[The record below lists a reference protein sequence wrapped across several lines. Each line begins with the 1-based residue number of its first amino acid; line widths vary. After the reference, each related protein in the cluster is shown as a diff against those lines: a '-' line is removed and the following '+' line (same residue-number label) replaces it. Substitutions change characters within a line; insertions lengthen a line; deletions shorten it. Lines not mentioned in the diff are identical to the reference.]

1 MYNRF
6 PAQRSRY
13 CPTARPSTNFLPIVT
28 NKNEKGEDLDDQVV
42 PDGGKDIELLSNR
55 RFIQLFMSGKLVLP
69 PDYTKEWTF
78 GVEDLKNLGE
88 IGHGRFGTVCKMVH
102 EQTNYVMAVKRVRL
116 ISNQFDDCEDQRR
129 MKQLEKE
136 VKMIQEASACQEVV
150 RFYGV
155 TFHEGDCL
163 ICMEFMDIS
172 LEKLYKIVHRIS
184 KKPFHEDVLGTIG
197 VTVLRALN
205 SLKQLKHIIHR
216 GQFPCDVKPS
226 NILLNLRGSIKMCDF
241 GISGYLEDSMA
252 QTKDVGCRPYM
263 APVLER
269 LTASIEGYDIRSDV
283 WSLGITLIE
292 TARGQFP
299 YPNFNEKCLFA
310 QIEQVVVGDPLFLT
324 PTDGYAFYTASFINL
339 CLTKEYKDRPTFDDL
354 MKTEFFQYFST
365 LSNRVDVVANYV
377 QEMIELSKSN
387 SNILLE

>member
-6 PAQRSRY
+6 SGQRSRY

-205 SLKQLKHIIHR
+205 NLKQLKHIIHR
-216 GQFPCDVKPS
+216 DVKPS

-263 APVLER
+263 APER
-269 LTASIEGYDIRSDV
+269 LTASIDGYDIRSDV
-283 WSLGITLIE
+283 WSMGITLIE

-324 PTDGYAFYTASFINL
+324 PTDGYAFCTSSFINL

-354 MKTEFFQYFST
+354 MKTEFFQYFSK
-365 LSNRVDVVANYV
+365 LNNRVDVVANYV

-387 SNILLE
+387 SNVLLE